1 MGKRYSC
8 VPQIGNYNSYNL
20 WTYNFQRFYS
30 LQTTDYNDVQVLM
43 RIMFPFYLYCS
54 LRLDDQ
60 FTVVSSF
67 SVIIFFIF
75 VAGITVQDSLQ
86 VKGVEY

>member
-1 MGKRYSC
+1 MDKRYPC
-8 VPQIGNYNSYNL
+8 VPQIGNYNL
-20 WTYNFQRFYS
+20 WTYNIQCFYS
-30 LQTTDYNDVQVLM
+30 LQTTDYNDVLVSM

-60 FTVVSSF
+60 FAVVSSF

-75 VAGITVQDSLQ
+75 VAGITVQDLLQ
-86 VKGVEY
+86 VKGVKY

>member
-1 MGKRYSC
+1 MGKRYPC
-8 VPQIGNYNSYNL
+8 VLQIGNYNSYNL

-54 LRLDDQ
+54 PRLDDQ
-60 FTVVSSF
+60 FAVVSSF
-67 SVIIFFIF
+67 SFIFFIS
-75 VAGITVQDSLQ
+75 VAGITVQDLLQ
-86 VKGVEY
+86 VKGVKY